1 MLDLYTVEL
10 PCLSSCKRDGLFFF
24 LLVSLDSSPS
34 YLNIFLPD
42 ARLAMLSVPIMT
54 RDSVGVHSG
63 VAPLGGVTV
72 VHQPAYGSTG
82 QGGDGHHCAD
92 DGERRNDLPPHFY
105 LKCRYINISL
115 SI

>member
-1 MLDLYTVEL
+1 LIDLKVGQGV
-10 PCLSSCKRDGLFFF
+10 GLVHGGIA
-24 LLVSLDSSPS
+24 LLVL
-34 YLNIFLPD
+34 LNIFLPD

-105 LKCRYINISL
+105 LL
-115 SI
+115 